1 MLVIDKYVF
10 RILTFA
16 LVVSSTACVFASLAI
31 ALKTGDAPANLAAL
45 GVGLFG
51 TTIAFVSKE
60 SK

>member
-1 MLVIDKYVF
+1 MLTIDKFVF
-10 RILTFA
+10 RGLTFA
-16 LVVSSTACVFASLAI
+16 LAISSTACVFASLAI

-45 GVGLFG
+45 GIGLFG